1 MNSLKENKMGTMPVG
16 KLLFQMALPLALSM
30 LVQALY
36 NVVDSVFVA
45 QISNSDNYALTA
57 VSLAFPVQNIMI
69 GIATGISVGVNAL
82 MSRALGERNPEQVSR
97 VAKNGLVLSFV
108 GMILVALFGIFG
120 AEWFMHTQT
129 NSEEVVAYGVSYI
142 RIISIISFGIF
153 GEIILERFLQSTG
166 RTTFTL
172 FTQGVGAVINIIL
185 DPFFIFEKGDVL
197 FDGAVT
203 MPFGFGMDV
212 SGAAVATVIG
222 QIVACIMAVIFN
234 LKKNPDVNLSFRG
247 FRPSGKTMGQIM
259 GIGIPA
265 IIMVAIGSLMY
276 STMNIVLKGFDAV
289 QEGLGLTGST
299 VFGAYFKLQSFI
311 FMPIFGISNAV
322 LAITAYNYGAAKP
335 DRIMKTLWYG
345 TFTAVAIM
353 TIGTG
358 AFHLVPD
365 KLLGFFNPNADMLE
379 VGVPALRSISIPF
392 AAAGVCIIISNVFQA
407 LGKSVYSMIGS
418 ICRQLVV
425 LIPAAYL
432 LSLTGNIRMVW
443 YAFPIAEIASFT
455 FCVIM
460 MIILYRKKI
469 RKLGK

>member
-1 MNSLKENKMGTMPVG
+1 MNNLKENKMGTMPVG
-16 KLLFQMALPLALSM
+16 KLLFTMALPLALSM

-45 QISNSDNYALTA
+45 QISESDNFALTA

-82 MSRALGERNPEQVSR
+82 MSRALGEGDREKVSR
-97 VAKNGLVLSFV
+97 VAKNGLLLSGM

-120 AEWFMHTQT
+120 SEWFMHTQT
-129 NSEEVVAYGVSYI
+129 NSAEVVTYGVSYI
-142 RIISIISFGIF
+142 RIISILSFGIF

-172 FTQGVGAVINIIL
+172 FTQGIGAVINIIL
-185 DPFFIFEKGDVL
+185 DPIFIFGKGDIL
-197 FDGAVT
+197 FNGT
-203 MPFGFGMDV
+203 FEMPFGFGLDV

-222 QIVACIMAVIFN
+222 QIVAFGLAIVFN
-234 LKKNPDVNLSFRG
+234 LLKNPDVSLNFRG
-247 FRPSGKTMGQIM
+247 FRPCGKTMWQIM
-259 GIGIPA
+259 SIGIPA

-276 STMNIVLKGFDAV
+276 STMNIVLKGFDTI

-322 LAITAYNYGAAKP
+322 LAITAYNYGAGKP

-345 TFTAVAIM
+345 TFTAVTIM
-353 TIGTG
+353 LIGTG
-358 AFHLVPD
+358 TFHLVPET
-365 KLLGFFNPNADMLE
+365 LLGFFNPGGQMIE
-379 VGVPALRSISIPF
+379 VGVPALRAISIPF

-407 LGKSVYSMIGS
+407 LGKSIYSMIGS

-432 LSLTGNIRMVW
+432 LSLTDNIHMVW
-443 YAFPIAEIASFT
+443 YAFPIAEIVSLT
-455 FCVIM
+455 FCIVM
-460 MIILYRKKI
+460 MVILYRKKI
-469 RKLGK
+469 RNLGK